1 MFYECLSD
9 KSLIVVYHV
18 DGENEARVSC
28 IFCQW
33 FMDVYG
39 KLQCLSMV
47 NREARVSCNAPWL
60 LGLCSRSSTD
70 TRGRDWASS
79 CRTSWIRTSS
89 ILPKKMSIFQ
99 FETSP
104 TNYKRVGKSWQ
115 VQQNDARDIQWSCRR
130 VMPFGPK
137 TWACSLTW
145 HWNSHR
151 SYRVISMLIN
161 ILIYT
166 WYHMIFQNFLTTG
179 WDFSLPCLVMFN
191 YWRCFYYIKIPGI
204 PGIVWWWSWRGF
216 PI

>member
-60 LGLCSRSSTD
+60 LRLCSRSSTD

-89 ILPKKMSIFQ
+89 ILPKKNVYFSVRNLSNKLQEGRQVMASPAKWCQRHPVKLPEGHALWPKKMS
-99 FETSP
+99 
-104 TNYKRVGKSWQ
+104 
-115 VQQNDARDIQWSCRR
+115 VQLNLALELPQ
-130 VMPFGPK
+130 
-137 TWACSLTW
+137 
-145 HWNSHR
+145 
-151 SYRVISMLIN
+151 VISCHIHVDQYSNL
-161 ILIYT
+161 
-166 WYHMIFQNFLTTG
+166 HMVSH
-179 WDFSLPCLVMFN
+179 DFSEFPYNRLGFLIAMF
-191 YWRCFYYIKIPGI
+191 GD
-204 PGIVWWWSWRGF
+204 V
-216 PI
+216 